1 MPTWPDQSAFATLL
15 DAVPDAI
22 YLIDPATSD
31 ILYCNRAGHEDL
43 GYARADLLGHSVLS
57 LQKDVTGLPQWSDI
71 AETIRHNSPY
81 VFLGRHRHQD
91 GHEVSVEVHTTTLEL
106 EGREL
111 FISTARNI
119 SQRVQAADELM
130 SRDAQV
136 RFALNEVSDG
146 LWDWQIPTSEV
157 YFSPQLNRMLG
168 YGPSEM
174 QPTLESWSDQLHP
187 DDKPL
192 VMKALEDHIQG
203 LRERY
208 EAEYRL
214 KNRNGHYLW
223 VHDRGRVCE
232 RDAQGQ
238 ATRIVG
244 MVRNITDQ
252 KAVEADLL
260 SRATHD
266 SLTGLGNRRECEDRL
281 LSLIHTCQ
289 RLNTSLG
296 VCLLDVDHF
305 KEVNDTYGH
314 AVGDQVLMRITK
326 HMRKFLRASDGLYR
340 WGGEEFVLLA
350 PGLNA
355 DGMRQLC
362 DKLRALVATLNWTEL
377 LGTHQITC
385 SFGVAEMPSD
395 GTTSAALLTA
405 ADSAMY
411 QAKAQGRNQVCVTTL
426 PHSPRHGEGNAPDAA
441 HPSFLT
447 GEPPSNLQ
455 AF

>member
-1 MPTWPDQSAFATLL
+1 MSTWPNESTFATLL
-15 DAVPDAI
+15 DGVPDAI
-22 YLIDPATSD
+22 YLIDPASSD
-31 ILYCNRAGHEDL
+31 ILYCNRAGHDDL

-57 LQKDVTGLPQWSDI
+57 LQKDVTGMPQWAQI
-71 AETIRHNSPY
+71 AETIRQSSPY
-81 VFLGRHRHQD
+81 VFVGRHCHKN
-91 GHEVSVEVHTTTLEL
+91 GHEVPVEVVTRTLEL
-106 EGREL
+106 DGRSV

-119 SQRVQAADELM
+119 AQRIQLVNELM
-130 SRDAQV
+130 ARDAHV

-146 LWDWQIPTSEV
+146 LWDWKIPTSEV
-157 YFSPQLNRMLG
+157 YFSPQLKRMLG
-168 YGPSEM
+168 YGPAEI
-174 QPTLESWSDQLHP
+174 QPTLESWSEQLHP

-192 VMKALEDHIQG
+192 VMKAIADHIQG

-238 ATRIVG
+238 ATRVVG

-281 LSLIHTCQ
+281 HSLIATCQ
-289 RLNTSLG
+289 RVDVPLG
-296 VCLLDVDHF
+296 VCLLDIDHF
-305 KEVNDTYGH
+305 KSVNDTYGH
-314 AVGDQVLMRITK
+314 AAGDQVLIQLTQQ
-326 HMRKFLRASDGLYR
+326 LNGAIRASDALYR

-355 DGMRQLC
+355 ESTRQLC
-362 DKLRALVATLNWTEL
+362 DKLRAQVAAMDWTEL
-377 LGTHQITC
+377 LGKRQITA
-385 SFGVAEMPSD
+385 SFGVAEMPNHGSTP
-395 GTTSAALLTA
+395 TTLLTA

-411 QAKAQGRNQVCVTTL
+411 QAKAQGRNHVCVAKLT
-426 PHSPRHGEGNAPDAA
+426 HSKTNEELIAPETDPAMIQTES
-441 HPSFLT
+441 P
-447 GEPPSNLQ
+447 
-455 AF
+455 